1 MPEREIL
8 RGRVTAYPGEK
19 DKGLVEVSVGAYGQ
33 ENDTVYARVE
43 QSVSGLYWLPEI
55 GDVVEV
61 ALPAL
66 PGYEPGIVHVHRP
79 EGDRQTAQCWTEKN
93 DRKQFLTRSGHCV
106 TLDDTQDQTA
116 VTIHTAGGLELTLE
130 DKPQTATLRGKGSDT
145 PVLLLDM
152 EKDEITLVAGKKLT
166 IACGGASITF
176 DNSGNIQI
184 KAKGTVEVSGQD
196 ISVSA
201 RNKLEAKGQQAEIAG
216 AMAAKVSGQSQLEIS
231 SGGVTQVKGGVIQLN

>member
-1 MPEREIL
+1 M
-8 RGRVTAYPGEK
+8 
-19 DKGLVEVSVGAYGQ
+19 VEV
-33 ENDTVYARVE
+33 E
-43 QSVSGLYWLPEI
+43 
-55 GDVVEV
+55 
-61 ALPAL
+61 LPAL

-152 EKDEITLVAGKKLT
+152 EKDEITLAAGKKLT
-166 IACGGASITF
+166 VA
-176 DNSGNIQI
+176 
-184 KAKGTVEVSGQD
+184 
-196 ISVSA
+196 
-201 RNKLEAKGQQAEIAG
+201 
-216 AMAAKVSGQSQLEIS
+216 
-231 SGGVTQVKGGVIQLN
+231 